1 MFSNSPTTLIQET
14 SHHNI
19 PLSLWWLTT
28 FHLIIIII
36 IIIIMNPKRRRH
48 VYLLDFACYKPN
60 PKCMCTKDMFL
71 ECLKSTGRFPDESL
85 DFQRKIL
92 DKSGLGQRTHMP
104 EALLEIPPN
113 ICLAEAAKE
122 TESVMVGAIDEVLR
136 KTKVKA
142 EEIGIIVTNCS
153 LLNTT
158 PSLSSMVVNHYRLK
172 DDILSYNLSGM
183 GCSAGLVAIDLAKRL
198 LQVHP
203 NSYALVISTENING
217 GSYTGNNRS
226 MLLSNCLFRMGG
238 AAVLLSNLNSDS
250 NRSKYY
256 LKHIVRTH
264 KGSQDYCYN
273 SVMQKEDDDNITGV
287 ALSKDIM
294 SSAGQALKAN
304 ISTLGIYVLPR
315 MEQLKFLLN
324 LIARKSFK
332 KMVIKCYTPDFKLAF
347 EHFCIHTGGKAVQDE
362 MQKTLELSDWHME
375 PSRMSL
381 YRYGNTSSS
390 SVWYELAYC
399 EAKGRIKKGN
409 RIWQI
414 AFGSGFKCNSAV
426 WCALRTID
434 PKHEKNLWT
443 NEINEFPTDTEN

>member
-1 MFSNSPTTLIQET
+1 
-14 SHHNI
+14 
-19 PLSLWWLTT
+19 
-28 FHLIIIII
+28 
-36 IIIIMNPKRRRH
+36 
-48 VYLLDFACYKPN
+48 
-60 PKCMCTKDMFL
+60 MFL
-71 ECLKSTGRFPDESL
+71 ECLKSTGRFQDESL
-85 DFQRKIL
+85 EFQRKIL
-92 DKSGLGQRTHMP
+92 ERSGLGQRTHMP
-104 EALLEIPPN
+104 EATMEFPPK
-113 ICLAEAAKE
+113 ICLAEAVKE
-122 TESVMVGAIDEVLR
+122 TKSVIIGAIDEVLM

-142 EEIGIIVTNCS
+142 EEIGIIITNCS

-158 PSLSSMVVNHYRLK
+158 PSLSAMVVNHYRLRHN
-172 DDILSYNLSGM
+172 IVSYNLSGM
-183 GCSAGLVAIDLAKRL
+183 GCSAGLVAIDLANRL

-217 GSYTGNNRS
+217 GSYFGNNRS

-238 AAVLLSNLNSDS
+238 AAILLSNHNSDS

-264 KGSQDYCYN
+264 QGSQEYSYN
-273 SVMQKEDDDNITGV
+273 SVMQKEDDDNIIGV

-304 ISTLGIYVLPR
+304 ISTLGIYVLPL

-332 KMVIKCYTPDFKLAF
+332 KKVIKSYTPNFKLAF

-362 MQKTLELSDWHME
+362 MQKVLGLSDWHME

-399 EAKGRIKKGN
+399 EAKGRVKKGN

-426 WCALRTID
+426 WCALKTVD
-434 PKHEKNLWT
+434 PKNETNLRT
-443 NEINEFPTDTEN
+443 NEIHEFPIDVKN